1 MFVKAI
7 SSNIVDNWG
16 RVMKRT
22 TTYGKYKNYHIA
34 IDNYRYK
41 GDNLL
46 QKRFVIWNENMQK
59 IVNKFRKEDKGF
71 YRFG

>member
-1 MFVKAI
+1 MFINEVT
-7 SSNIVDNWG
+7 SHFVDNWG

-41 GDNLL
+41 GDNIL
-46 QKRFVIWNENMQK
+46 QKRFVIWNDKMQK
-59 IVNKFRKEDKGF
+59 IVNYFRKEDGGF
-71 YRFG
+71 KRIG